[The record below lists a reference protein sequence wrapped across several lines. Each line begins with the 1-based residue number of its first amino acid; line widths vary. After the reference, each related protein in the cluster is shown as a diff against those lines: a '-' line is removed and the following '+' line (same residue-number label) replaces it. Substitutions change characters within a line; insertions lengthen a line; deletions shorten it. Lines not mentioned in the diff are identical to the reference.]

1 MTELFFARY
10 DGTKFGPEIAL
21 TDVSL
26 GARIGRQADSRG
38 REYFDR
44 IQLRFDFDALR
55 QRDNSKATA
64 IRKFLAGTFKDE
76 HDSQLI
82 IRIGTEESRLR
93 VRMMTPAVQNGYS
106 MFNCNGF
113 DNRRNEQ

>member
-10 DGTKFGPEIAL
+10 DGTKFGPETAL
-21 TDVSL
+21 TDVSI
-26 GARIGRQADSRG
+26 GTRIGRQADKRG

-55 QRDNSKATA
+55 QRDSIKAAA

-82 IRIGTEESRLR
+82 IRIGTEEDRLR
-93 VRMMTPAVQNGYS
+93 VRMMTPSVQNGYS
-106 MFNCNGF
+106 ILNCNGF
-113 DNRRNEQ
+113 DTRRNKL